1 MKGNDPSLFGALL
14 LSLLVRIL
22 LRTQTLFFSRAGLL
36 TLLPGILLSA
46 LGGVLFARAWGRAQ
60 GRAASLLFAALLI
73 FGAVVEILNLWQLYT
88 AVYPDAV
95 SLLGVCLTVLIP
107 VVYLRRV
114 SAIAQTANVVLGLLA
129 AACALLVVS
138 VAGRLRLV
146 NLQTDVLDAAALQ
159 SALAAQCTLY
169 PELLL
174 PALWQ
179 DSAKRGRH
187 TVLRLAAVGGVFNIG
202 VHLLLELF
210 FGAAMPQ
217 AIDPLHQAASRGNL
231 SIFDRLEWLQLIVWT
246 MAVSVKLG
254 LYLYALT
261 RLTGAKG
268 ADENSLHGLPG
279 FAGGAA
285 VLVFLCAAAQHWDM
299 AAAARLQNLAAW
311 AFAALTVLMGGIRWL
326 AADRKKHD

>member
-60 GRAASLLFAALLI
+60 GRAASLLFTALLV

-129 AACALLVVS
+129 VASLVTVVQRVLTVRRQAL
-138 VAGRLRLV
+138 
-146 NLQTDVLDAAALQ
+146 
-159 SALAAQCTLY
+159 
-169 PELLL
+169 
-174 PALWQ
+174 
-179 DSAKRGRH
+179 
-187 TVLRLAAVGGVFNIG
+187 
-202 VHLLLELF
+202 
-210 FGAAMPQ
+210 GAA
-217 AIDPLHQAASRGNL
+217 
-231 SIFDRLEWLQLIVWT
+231 
-246 MAVSVKLG
+246 
-254 LYLYALT
+254 
-261 RLTGAKG
+261 
-268 ADENSLHGLPG
+268 
-279 FAGGAA
+279 
-285 VLVFLCAAAQHWDM
+285 
-299 AAAARLQNLAAW
+299 
-311 AFAALTVLMGGIRWL
+311 
-326 AADRKKHD
+326 